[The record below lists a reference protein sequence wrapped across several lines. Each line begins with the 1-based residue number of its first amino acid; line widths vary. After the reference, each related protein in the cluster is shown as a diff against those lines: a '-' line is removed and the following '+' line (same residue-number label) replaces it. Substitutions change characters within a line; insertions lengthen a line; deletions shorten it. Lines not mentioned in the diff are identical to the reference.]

1 MKLLLKNKLFT
12 GGTLLLLA
20 LKSAWGA
27 ETETMDRSASYD
39 HHYDQLD
46 RYRAN
51 EFSLEGFGTA
61 SIGKSTITHLSG
73 ESIRDDTEL
82 GIGLGLT
89 YFITRNLGVEGEM
102 YSQNTTGVFIDSASI
117 NAILRLPLEHSGFAP
132 YIFGGGGHQFDLSRI
147 WFAQAGLGLEYRFT
161 SHVGIFVDA
170 RCVMPNETR
179 YYGVGRLG
187 MRFAF

>member
-1 MKLLLKNKLFT
+1 
-12 GGTLLLLA
+12 
-20 LKSAWGA
+20 
-27 ETETMDRSASYD
+27 
-39 HHYDQLD
+39 
-46 RYRAN
+46 
-51 EFSLEGFGTA
+51 
-61 SIGKSTITHLSG
+61 
-73 ESIRDDTEL
+73 
-82 GIGLGLT
+82 
-89 YFITRNLGVEGEM
+89 M

-170 RCVMPNETR
+170 RCVVPNETR

-187 MRFAF
+187 LRFAF